1 MIDIDIDIDD
11 DDDDDDDDATHHVSL
26 GMDNLVQLFL
36 V

>member
-1 MIDIDIDIDD
+1 MIDIDIDI